1 MYRFDYPVRVRYAE
15 TDQMGY
21 VYHGNY
27 AVYYEAAR
35 TEMMRSIGLSY
46 RAMEEQGIIMPVL
59 SLRIDY
65 REPALYDDLLL
76 VRVTLTQLPAVRI
89 EFHYE
94 VLHED
99 GRLLNTA
106 WCSWRSWINPPSS
119 PAGTFR
125 NGFTVDALFCGYR
138 KNRYICNIIS

>member
-99 GRLLNTA
+99 GRLLNTGLVQLA
-106 WCSWRSWINPPSS
+106 FLDKSTRRPRRAPSGMVS
-119 PAGTFR
+119 QLMPYFA
-125 NGFTVDALFCGYR
+125 DIE
-138 KNRYICNIIS
+138 K